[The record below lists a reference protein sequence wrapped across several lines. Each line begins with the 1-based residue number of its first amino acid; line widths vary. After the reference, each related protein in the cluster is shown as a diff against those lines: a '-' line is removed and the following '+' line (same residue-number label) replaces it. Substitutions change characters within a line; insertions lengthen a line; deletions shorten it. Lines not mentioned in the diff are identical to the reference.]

1 MPIYEYDC
9 PGCGHIEAFQSI
21 KDAPLTRCPTCRR
34 KVTKLVSQSSFQLK
48 GTGWY
53 VTDYA
58 GKGRSGPA
66 KDTSSQ
72 ATSDSSGSESSSSDA
87 SKTGKKAEPKTGG
100 STGTKAA

>member
-1 MPIYEYDC
+1 MPIYEYEC

-21 KDAPLTRCPTCRR
+21 KDPPLTRCPTCRR

-58 GKGRSGPA
+58 GKGRSVPA
-66 KDTSSQ
+66 KDTPAQ
-72 ATSDSSGSESSSSDA
+72 ASSDSSGSETGSSDTA
-87 SKTGKKAEPKTGG
+87 KADKKADSKAGG